1 MTTVMRDDSRVTAF
15 SGLGVAV
22 VSAMAFGVS
31 GVVARGLLDTGWSPA
46 AIVVVRVGLGALLLG
61 LPAARLLRGR
71 WHLLAG
77 HAPLILAYAVLAVA
91 VVQLGFFTAVRTIP
105 VGVAL
110 LIEYTGPVLV
120 VAWAWAVHGRRPG
133 LLTWLGGAAALG
145 GLMLVLDLGG
155 VGPLDVS
162 GALWALSAA
171 VGLAAYFIMSA
182 DSSPALPPVVLAAA
196 GLAVGT
202 VLLTLAGLV
211 GFVPLEVGASRAV
224 YGSVAVPAWLA
235 LAALGLV
242 CGALAYATGIAAS
255 RRLGSRVAS
264 FVAMSEVLFAMIFA
278 WLLLDELP
286 RPVQML
292 GGLVVLAGVVVL
304 RIGQLREVA
313 DRGSTVSAVPAPAPA
328 PRDTAAGA
336 TPPPAPRAARRARR
350 AASRR

>member
-1 MTTVMRDDSRVTAF
+1 MQMLMRDERRAAAL
-15 SGLGVAV
+15 SGLGMAV

-31 GVVARGLLDTGWSPA
+31 GAVARGLLDTGWSPA
-46 AIVVVRVGLGALLLG
+46 AIVVVRVGLGALLLS

-120 VAWAWAVHGRRPG
+120 VAWVWAVHGRRPG
-133 LLTWLGGAAALG
+133 ALTWLGGAGALA
-145 GLMLVLDLGG
+145 GLTLVLDLGG
-155 VGPLDVS
+155 VGPLDVG

-182 DSSPALPPVVLAAA
+182 DSSPALPPVVLAAS

-202 VLLTLAGLV
+202 VLLVLAGLS
-211 GFVPLEVGASRAV
+211 GFVSLEVGRSSAV
-224 YGSVAVPAWLA
+224 YGDVSLPAWVA
-235 LAALGLV
+235 LGALGLV

-255 RRLGSRVAS
+255 RRMGSRVAS
-264 FVAMSEVLFAMIFA
+264 FVAMSEVLFAMLFA

-286 RPVQML
+286 RPVQLL
-292 GGLVVLAGVVVL
+292 GGLVVLAGVIVL
-304 RIGQLREVA
+304 RVGQLREA
-313 DRGSTVSAVPAPAPA
+313 GLSDAAAQEAALP
-328 PRDTAAGA
+328 DTAAGA